1 MRALRAFALQR
12 SGRSE
17 EALSILQS
25 IVDQVPESERVL
37 HTMTFTYRAAGKS
50 TDIAPAFAAAAEKHP
65 TDMDILIGLFGA
77 YAKDLNF
84 VKQQQVAL
92 KLAKL
97 HPQESDKFNWWA
109 VASLALQA
117 RAALLATPPDAKAPQ
132 LMKLAE
138 TMAQRQISR
147 SKAVPSYET
156 LLLYVDILIGQGKA
170 GEAAT
175 IIRDTKG
182 NAAGLVADSRQL
194 LAASLVRAGD
204 LTAAAEIYKESCLED
219 PNDWWSWHLYL
230 NCMLPGSVQSVHEL
244 NTPGIA
250 FPVGIVGG

>member
-147 SKAVPSYET
+147 
-156 LLLYVDILIGQGKA
+156 
-170 GEAAT
+170 
-175 IIRDTKG
+175 
-182 NAAGLVADSRQL
+182 
-194 LAASLVRAGD
+194 
-204 LTAAAEIYKESCLED
+204 
-219 PNDWWSWHLYL
+219 
-230 NCMLPGSVQSVHEL
+230 
-244 NTPGIA
+244 
-250 FPVGIVGG
+250 